1 MQEETRVGREIKE
14 IKKEC
19 CMGEREKEVGRE
31 RNEVQGGQKKTC
43 QREALSSFP
52 EDSMVM

>member
-31 RNEVQGGQKKTC
+31 RNEVQGGQKRTC